1 MPDARSARNRSLRA
15 TRALTSFVIA
25 LSGCAA
31 PRPFLLLEIHSPTR
45 ITHHRETASESAGA
59 SVPDENR
66 PPLRGASLAPENRL
80 CLIEGDALLSRPIDS
95 EAPAT
100 RLVSLDG
107 PRALAAIPSPGALAA
122 AIPSPGALAVVVVP
136 ERGRCGVA
144 LFDDRLRE
152 IGFIDFT
159 FDDPVAA
166 GPRGPDDAPAALDA
180 ASRRFAARVG
190 AHDRC
195 FASLSPDG
203 ALLAVSFA
211 PRDLGQFVPLTRIVD
226 LERRLALPLEGFS
239 HVHFVGPRR
248 VVAQRAGRPGD
259 FVFGDLALGD
269 RAARLRNLSWG
280 PALRGREIVA
290 SDPAA
295 GLFAIRRDAPLSTDR
310 FVDVYD
316 AGGRRLGGTRAPVE
330 WTAEFILTTPR

>member
-1 MPDARSARNRSLRA
+1 M
-15 TRALTSFVIA
+15 
-25 LSGCAA
+25 
-31 PRPFLLLEIHSPTR
+31 
-45 ITHHRETASESAGA
+45 
-59 SVPDENR
+59 PDENR
-66 PPLRGASLAPENRL
+66 PPLRGVALAPGNRL
-80 CLIEGDALLSRPIDS
+80 CLIKGDALLTRPIHT

-100 RLVSLDG
+100 RLVNLDG
-107 PRALAAIPSPGALAA
+107 PRAIAAMPYPGALAP
-122 AIPSPGALAVVVVP
+122 AIPFPGALAVVVIP
-136 ERGRCGVA
+136 DRGRCGLA

-152 IGFIDFT
+152 IGFIDFKL
-159 FDDPVAA
+159 DAPSAA
-166 GPRGPDDAPAALDA
+166 PRGADDDPAALDA

-190 AHDRC
+190 EHDRC
-195 FASLSPDG
+195 VASLSPDG
-203 ALLAVSFA
+203 VLLAVGFV

-226 LERRLALPLEGFS
+226 LGRRLALPLEGYS

-259 FVFGDLALGD
+259 FVFGDLSLGD
-269 RAARLRNLSWG
+269 RVARLDNLSWG

-316 AGGRRLGGTRAPVE
+316 AGGRRLGGTRAPID
-330 WTAEFILTTPR
+330 WTAQFIVTTPR